1 VFNSLLSA
9 LQIIWKE
16 AIQCKYKRERR
27 PNMANINI
35 LMNKLKYSRPTSGRP
50 VKKKVAEV
58 AERDKHKQVSLALL
72 FLFKN
77 LYAQF

>member
-1 VFNSLLSA
+1 
-9 LQIIWKE
+9 
-16 AIQCKYKRERR
+16 
-27 PNMANINI
+27 MANINI